1 MVLVAFSHA
10 VPLVER
16 SSVALLASVLRL
28 GNFCGHVNRF
38 VQFAA
43 QADSA
48 DMVAQ
53 RAGGGAVSAAANT
66 AAAAGAARTQD
77 LSLLRRPR
85 VFTVAIVWESAQ
97 VCTPRK
103 APPGS

>member
-1 MVLVAFSHA
+1 MGH
-10 VPLVER
+10 
-16 SSVALLASVLRL
+16 
-28 GNFCGHVNRF
+28 NCG
-38 VQFAA
+38 A

-97 VCTPRK
+97 VRT
-103 APPGS
+103 

>member
-1 MVLVAFSHA
+1 
-10 VPLVER
+10 
-16 SSVALLASVLRL
+16 
-28 GNFCGHVNRF
+28 
-38 VQFAA
+38 
-43 QADSA
+43 
-48 DMVAQ
+48 MVAQ

-97 VCTPRK
+97 VC
-103 APPGS
+103 AHPGQIARLIAVVASNITDGTVTEMLKFFHSTNTN